1 MRHSL
6 QLAAASSLVMT
17 IFGIPLTDSMSA
29 ARFTLGFIKG

>member
-17 IFGIPLTDSMSA
+17 IFGIPLTGNMSA
-29 ARFTLGFIKG
+29 ARFT